1 MDKLGKSYAASVS
14 LLAAMIFLPIATSL
28 LPLGPALAAAFAAS
42 AAAVLI
48 PARALKRAGIPFK
61 RLSASDLGYL
71 AGVDIP
77 RSIAVVVV
85 GVGWTPPFFRT
96 LGAGPGVGAVFC
108 ILSIV
113 WVIGLAAAEKWRGES
128 PSPRIL
134 SWTLLAGDL
143 LLWLAGMMKL
153 GEASWIEA
161 ALFLTAAV
169 GLGAAVLTA
178 CLGAAVS
185 SRRFGGEFNWPGS
198 LLHLAPALIGSAVVT
213 AGLNGVVLAAV
224 FIYCLTVLLGS
235 VRLCQRVGPL
245 ATWAYVVAFPLNP
258 LILNGLI
265 LRLSLILAP

>member
-1 MDKLGKSYAASVS
+1 MDGLELPYAASVS
-14 LLAAMIFLPIATSL
+14 LLAAMIYLPIATSL
-28 LPLGPALAAAFAAS
+28 LPLELALAAAFAAS
-42 AAAVLI
+42 VAAVLV
-48 PARALKRAGIPFK
+48 PARALERAGIPFE

-77 RSIAVVVV
+77 RSIAVVLL

-96 LGAGPGVGAVFC
+96 LGAGAVFVFC
-108 ILSIV
+108 LLSIV

-134 SWTLLAGDL
+134 WWTLLAGDM

-185 SRRFGGEFNWPGS
+185 SQRFGGEFNWPGP

-224 FIYCLTVLLGS
+224 FIYCLTVMLGS

-265 LRLSLILAP
+265 LRLSLTLAP